1 MCDALSAHEAL
12 WDAVAS
18 PPAVVHRLHGNGLPS
33 SDASDG
39 LGVMLRGSAVNQDG
53 RSSSLTAPNGP
64 SQQQASY
71 ADMSML
77 LPGTAYMLLVC
88 KQMACE
94 AAEVV
99 WYLMDHP
106 EWKRWR

>member
-18 PPAVVHRLHGNGLPS
+18 PPAVVHRLHGNGLPA

-64 SQQQASY
+64 SQQQASS
-71 ADMSML
+71 ADVIIL
-77 LPGTAYMLLVC
+77 LSGMVYMLLVC
-88 KQMACE
+88 KQTAFE
-94 AAEVV
+94 AAEF
-99 WYLMDHP
+99 M
-106 EWKRWR
+106 